1 MNEALPTLLFYLTRH
16 CRAEVVVTCPV
27 YTRVSE
33 WRWFYR
39 TRGVMMTLPDS
50 FVELGATGIWE
61 GHVTLEQR
69 ETLSH
74 L

>member
-1 MNEALPTLLFYLTRH
+1 M
-16 CRAEVVVTCPV
+16 TCPV
-27 YTRVSE
+27 YTQVSDGG
-33 WRWFYR
+33 WFYR
-39 TRGVMMTLPDS
+39 TRGVMMTLPNS
-50 FVELGATGIWE
+50 FVELGATGGIWE